1 MFTFSYN
8 KEVLLLPSWAV
19 STNKKWKGTSN
30 ANDKRMQIYTTVNR
44 STVRN
49 LFILPKSNKGT

>member
-19 STNKKWKGTSN
+19 STNKKGSSN
-30 ANDKRMQIYTTVNR
+30 ANGKRMQIYTTVNR

-49 LFILPKSNKGT
+49 WFILPKS